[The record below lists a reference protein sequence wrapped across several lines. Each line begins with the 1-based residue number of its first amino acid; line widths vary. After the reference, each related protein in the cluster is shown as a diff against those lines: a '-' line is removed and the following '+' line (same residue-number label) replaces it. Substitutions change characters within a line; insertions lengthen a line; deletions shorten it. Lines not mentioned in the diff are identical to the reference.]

1 MSISADLDRSS
12 RVSIV
17 TVCCVVGGVSVVSL
31 ISSSYSDISFLRAL
45 SVSTVFSGLL
55 WYQ

>member
-17 TVCCVVGGVSVVSL
+17 TVCFVVGGVSVVSL
-31 ISSSYSDISFLRAL
+31 MSSSYSDMSFLRAL

-55 WYQ
+55 